1 MNIFCKFVSN
11 RIIMEFPE
19 LKNKV
24 LMYIEN
30 ADENQLTKVSDIFE
44 NDENINKVSENIVA
58 YDVSGKPLTLKKY
71 NDEIDK
77 GIADFENGKTISH
90 EDLEKEIKSWRN

>member
-1 MNIFCKFVSN
+1 MGL
-11 RIIMEFPE
+11 PE

-30 ADENQLTKVSDIFE
+30 AYENQLTKVSDIFE
-44 NDENINKVSENIVA
+44 NEEISKIVSEPIIA
-58 YDVSGKPLTLKKY
+58 YDVLGKPLTLKQY

-77 GIADFENGKTISH
+77 GIDDFENDRTISH
-90 EDLEKEIKSWRN
+90 GDLLKEIKSWRNEV